1 MVPSTSLLAVVA
13 SVIALAANASAHGGQ
28 YRGPGSQVPPPV
40 TGGPNT
46 GPRPGTATGTNWQLW
61 WEHNKEELL
70 RPRDVG
76 QGAVTGSDEFYLG
89 VRSGKASRE
98 AQMPTDAD
106 RRDRIATA
114 LAEALVASSDR
125 DVTTACMIG
134 LAKVGYDLP
143 TRRLSQLFA
152 ARLSE
157 PNQEVRETA
166 ALAMGIA
173 GLQDSWP
180 LLAAL
185 LRADEEGRR
194 LAGGKEDV
202 PDRTRTFAAWSLGLL
217 AGRTTDVEVKAKT
230 FELLDAQLRDP
241 AERSRDLRVGL
252 VHALGLIDPQPER
265 NSKERLL
272 RYRLV
277 DALWAFYDQ
286 DLGKGNQLVQSHVS
300 TAVARTL
307 SRGRDAEHERAKE
320 RLVKEL
326 TAEGRH
332 NAIRQSTALALGSLC
347 LPAETHAADDACSQ
361 ALADYYKNGIDQQ
374 TRYYA
379 IASLGRIGGEA
390 NRKRLMLLY
399 ANSNRTEEKPWIAIA
414 LGLVARQRRLRDG
427 TLDPDLGAMLL
438 SDLRSIE
445 VDTARAGL
453 ALALGLCAHEPA
465 VPDLR
470 ALIDTKFLH
479 EVQAGYVVVAL
490 AMLADHGAA
499 GDIVDVMRN
508 ALRRP
513 FVLQQCAVALGH
525 LGDPDAVPALLEM
538 QKASES
544 TATMAAIASALG
556 ELRDRRAIDPL
567 IAALKD
573 TERSMLARAFVA
585 AALGG
590 IGDKD
595 ALRWNTAIARD
606 VNYSALV
613 DTLSNGSNGV
623 LDIL

>member
-1 MVPSTSLLAVVA
+1 MTWLRGSFVVVA
-13 SVIALAANASAHGGQ
+13 CALMCASSALAHGGQ

-40 TGGPNT
+40 TGGPVT

-70 RPRDVG
+70 RPRDLG
-76 QGAVTGSDEFYLG
+76 PSAVTGSDEFYLG
-89 VRSGKASRE
+89 VRSGKASRHT
-98 AQMPTDAD
+98 QLPTDAD
-106 RRDRIATA
+106 RGERIAVA
-114 LAEALVASSDR
+114 LADALVASSDR

-185 LRADEEGRR
+185 LRADDEGRR

-217 AGRTTDVEVKAKT
+217 AGRATEVELKAKT
-230 FELLDAQLRDP
+230 FELLDGQLRDE
-241 AERSRDLRVGL
+241 AERSRDLRTGL
-252 VHALGLIDPQPER
+252 VHAIGLIDPQPER
-265 NSKERLL
+265 SSKERLL
-272 RYRLV
+272 RYRIT
-277 DALWAFYDQ
+277 DALWAFYDR
-286 DLGKGNQLVQSHVS
+286 DLGKGNQLVQAHVP
-300 TAVARTL
+300 TAIARTL
-307 SRGRDAEHERAKE
+307 SRGNEAEHERAKE

-332 NAIRQSTALALGSLC
+332 NAIRQSAALALGSLC
-347 LPAETHAADDACSQ
+347 LPSDLHAADDARSQ
-361 ALADYYKNGIDQQ
+361 ALADYYKAGIDQQ

-379 IASLGRIGGEA
+379 VAALGRIGGDA

-438 SDLRSIE
+438 SDMRSIE

-470 ALIDTKFLH
+470 ALLDGKLLH
-479 EVQAGYVVVAL
+479 EVQSGYVVVAL

-499 GDIVDVMRN
+499 GDIVAVMRN
-508 ALRRP
+508 SLRRP

-525 LGDPDAVPALLEM
+525 LGEADAVPALLEM

-567 IAALKD
+567 VAALKD
-573 TERSMLARAFVA
+573 TDRSMLARAFVA